1 MLRNMRNVGR
11 TWIGKVVAG
20 VLFTLLILSFAVWG
34 IGDIFRGGASTTIA
48 RVGETEITA
57 EMARQSYQNQ
67 VRRLSIQLGQPITP
81 VEARAFGL
89 DRQILSNLVTEATL
103 DERARQLGILVS
115 DQLVARSIMD
125 DPGFRD
131 AAGNFDQGRFQQLL
145 FANSLS
151 EQAYV
156 AQQRDAIARQ
166 QIIAAL
172 AADVSPPI
180 AAMEAVHR
188 YGAERREARFL
199 ILDEAAAGTIPAPTE
214 DELAAFHQEN
224 LGRYRAPEFRAAT
237 VLAIDPVDLADPAA
251 VPHEQVRIVY
261 ERDGEIR
268 FGAPERREVQ
278 RIPFTVEQDAA
289 DAASRLEIGDIGFEE
304 LARERG
310 VADDVFN
317 MGLMTRDAFVDPAI
331 RDAAFA
337 LGEGEISG
345 PVTGRFGHSLVRVV
359 SIEAGQ
365 VLPFEEVEDQI
376 RREIAVERARDRMR
390 NVYDEIE
397 DQRAT
402 ARPLA
407 EIAAERGFEARLV
420 PAVDAQGRDPAG
432 ARLDLPRL
440 ETLVREIFASD
451 IGIDNAALRTD
462 DGGYIW
468 FDVTGVEP
476 ARNRDLAEV
485 REQVITDW
493 RRDQVAQRLREVASE
508 IVSRL
513 GSGADL
519 EVLAEEAGA
528 SVVQISDLARGQ
540 ASQPL
545 DAAAV
550 RAIFATRVGEHG
562 TAPLGETRR
571 VVFSVESA
579 RATPFLTTTPA
590 ADMIGERLQGD
601 IAEDLLTQFI
611 AQLQEDVGVSINEEA
626 YREAIGLG
634 F

>member
-11 TWIGKVVAG
+11 TWVGKVVAG
-20 VLFTLLILSFAVWG
+20 TLFALLILSFAVWG

-103 DERARQLGILVS
+103 DERARQLGISVS

-125 DPGFRD
+125 DPSFQD
-131 AAGNFDQGRFQQLL
+131 SAGNFDQGRFQQLL
-145 FANSLS
+145 FSNNLN
-151 EQAYV
+151 EQSYV

-172 AADVSPPI
+172 AADINAPI

-199 ILDEAAAGTIPAPTE
+199 ILDEAAAGTIPSPGE
-214 DELAAFHQEN
+214 DELAAFHQDN

-237 VLAIDPVDLADPAA
+237 VLAIDPVDLADPAS
-251 VPHEQVRIVY
+251 VPEEQVRAVY
-261 ERDGEIR
+261 ENEGEAR

-278 RIPFTVEQDAA
+278 RIPFTAEQDAA
-289 DAASRLEIGDIGFEE
+289 DAASRLEIGDVEFEE
-304 LARERG
+304 LAQERG

-317 MGLMTRDAFVDPAI
+317 MGVMTRDGFLDPAI
-331 RDAAFA
+331 RDAAFS

-345 PVTGRFGHSLVRVV
+345 PVAGRFGHSLVRVV
-359 SIEAGQ
+359 AIEDGQ

-376 RREIAVERARDRMR
+376 RQELAVERARDLMR
-390 NVYDEIE
+390 NLYDEIE

-407 EIAAERGFEARLV
+407 EIASERGFEARLV
-420 PAVDAQGRDPAG
+420 DAVDDQGRDPAG
-432 ARLDLPRL
+432 NRLDLPRA
-440 ETLVREIFASD
+440 ETLVREIFDSD

-476 ARNRDLAEV
+476 ARNRDLDEV
-485 REQVITDW
+485 RDAVIADW
-493 RRDQVAQRLREVASE
+493 ERDQIAQRLRDVASE
-508 IVSRL
+508 MVSRL
-513 GSGADL
+513 GTGSDL
-519 EVLAEEAGA
+519 EALAEETGG
-528 SVVQISDLARGQ
+528 SVAQADGLARGQ
-540 ASQPL
+540 ASDPL
-545 DAAAV
+545 DEAAI

-571 VVFSVESA
+571 IVFTVDSA

-590 ADMIGERLQGD
+590 ADMIGDRLQGD

-611 AQLQEDVGVSINEEA
+611 AQLQDDVGVSINQEA
-626 YREAIGLG
+626 YREAIGLD

>member
-11 TWIGKVVAG
+11 TWVGKVVAG
-20 VLFTLLILSFAVWG
+20 ALFTLLILSFAVWG

-48 RVGETEITA
+48 RVGDTEITA

-67 VRRLSIQLGQPITP
+67 VRRLSVQLGQPITP

-103 DERARQLGILVS
+103 DERARQLGLSVS

-125 DPGFRD
+125 DPSFQD

-151 EQAYV
+151 EQGYV

-166 QIIAAL
+166 QIIGAL
-172 AADVSPPI
+172 AADISAPV

-199 ILDEAAAGTIPAPTE
+199 ILDEAAAGAIPAPTE

-224 LGRYRAPEFRAAT
+224 IGRYRAPEYRAAT
-237 VLAIDPVDLADPAA
+237 VLRIDPVDLADPSRISQ
-251 VPHEQVRIVY
+251 EQARSVY
-261 ERDGEIR
+261 EQQGEAR

-278 RIPFTVEQDAA
+278 RIPFTAEQDAA
-289 DAASRLEIGDIGFEE
+289 DAASRLEIGDVDFEG

-317 MGLMTRDAFVDPAI
+317 MGMMTRDAFLDPSI

-337 LGEGEISG
+337 LDEGEISG
-345 PVTGRFGHSLVRVV
+345 PVSGRFGHSLVRVV
-359 SIEAGQ
+359 SVEEAQ
-365 VLPFEEVEDQI
+365 LRPFAEVEEEI
-376 RREIAVERARDRMR
+376 RRELAVAEARDRMR
-390 NVYDEIE
+390 IVYDEIE

-407 EIAAERGFEARLV
+407 DIARERGFEPRLV
-420 PAVDAQGRDPAG
+420 DAVDAQGRDPAG
-432 ARLDLPRL
+432 NRLDLPRA
-440 ETLVREIFASD
+440 ETLVREIFDSD

-493 RRDQVAQRLREVASE
+493 RRDQVAQRLREIASDM
-508 IVSRL
+508 VSQL
-513 GSGADL
+513 GTGAGL
-519 EVLAEEAGA
+519 EALAEEAGA
-528 SVVQISDLARGQ
+528 NVSQIGDLARGQ
-540 ASQPL
+540 ASEPL
-545 DAAAV
+545 DEPAV

-562 TAPLGETRR
+562 TAPLGQTRR
-571 VVFSVESA
+571 VVFTVESA

-590 ADMIGERLQGD
+590 ADTIGQRLQGD

-611 AQLQEDVGVSINEEA
+611 AQLQEDVGVSINQEA
-626 YREAIGLG
+626 YREAIGLS

>member
-11 TWIGKVVAG
+11 TWVGKVVAG
-20 VLFTLLILSFAVWG
+20 ALFTLLILSFAVWG

-67 VRRLSIQLGQPITP
+67 VRRLSVQIGQPITP
-81 VEARAFGL
+81 TEARAFGL

-103 DERARQLGILVS
+103 DERARQLGISVS

-125 DPGFRD
+125 DPSFQD
-131 AAGNFDQGRFQQLL
+131 ASGNFDQGRFQQLL
-145 FANSLS
+145 FSNSLS
-151 EQAYV
+151 EQGYV

-166 QIIAAL
+166 QIIGAL
-172 AADVSPPI
+172 AADISAPV

-188 YGAERREARFL
+188 YGSERREARFL
-199 ILDEAAAGTIPAPTE
+199 VLDESNAGAIPSATE

-224 LGRYRAPEFRAAT
+224 IGRYRAPEFRAAT
-237 VLAIDPVDLADPAA
+237 VLRIDPVDLADPAA
-251 VPHEQVRIVY
+251 VPPEQVRNVY
-261 ERDGEIR
+261 EREGEAR

-278 RIPFTVEQDAA
+278 RIPFTAEQDAA
-289 DAASRLEIGDIGFEE
+289 DAASRLGIGDVDFEG

-310 VADDVFN
+310 VADDVLN
-317 MGLMTRDAFVDPAI
+317 MGLLTRDAFLDPAI

-345 PVTGRFGHSLVRVV
+345 PVSGRFGHSLVRVV
-359 SIEAGQ
+359 TIEEGR
-365 VLPFEEVEDQI
+365 VLPFEQVEDQI
-376 RREIAVERARDRMR
+376 REEIAIDRARDRMR

-407 EIAAERGFEARLV
+407 DIARERGFEPRLV
-420 PAVDAQGRDPAG
+420 DAVDAQGRDPAG
-432 ARLDLPRL
+432 NRLDLPRA
-440 ETLVREIFASD
+440 ETLVREIFDSD
-451 IGIDNAALRTD
+451 IGIDKAALRTD

-476 ARNRDLAEV
+476 ARNRDLDEV
-485 REQVITDW
+485 REQVIADW
-493 RRDQVAQRLREVASE
+493 RSDQIAQRLREMASDM
-508 IVSRL
+508 VSQL
-513 GSGADL
+513 GTGADL
-519 EVLAEEAGA
+519 AAVAQQAGA
-528 SVVQISDLARGQ
+528 SVAQIGDLARGQ
-540 ASQPL
+540 ASEPL
-545 DAAAV
+545 DEPAV

-571 VVFSVESA
+571 VVFTVESA

-590 ADMIGERLQGD
+590 ADTIGERLQGD
-601 IAEDLLTQFI
+601 IAEDMLTQFI
-611 AQLQEDVGVSINEEA
+611 AQLQDDVGVSINEQA
-626 YREAIGLG
+626 YREAIGLD

>member
-11 TWIGKVVAG
+11 TWVGKVVAG
-20 VLFTLLILSFAVWG
+20 ALFTLLILSFAVWG

-67 VRRLSIQLGQPITP
+67 VRRLSVQIGQPITP
-81 VEARAFGL
+81 TEARAFGL

-103 DERARQLGILVS
+103 DERARQLGISVS

-125 DPGFRD
+125 DPSFQD
-131 AAGNFDQGRFQQLL
+131 ASGNFDQGRFQQLL
-145 FANSLS
+145 FSNSLS
-151 EQAYV
+151 EQGYV

-166 QIIAAL
+166 QIIGAL
-172 AADVSPPI
+172 AADISAPV

-188 YGAERREARFL
+188 YGSERREARFL
-199 ILDEAAAGTIPAPTE
+199 VLDESNAGAIPSATE

-224 LGRYRAPEFRAAT
+224 IGRYRAPEFRAAT
-237 VLAIDPVDLADPAA
+237 VLRIDPVDLADPAA
-251 VPHEQVRIVY
+251 VPPEQVRNVY
-261 ERDGEIR
+261 EREGEAR

-278 RIPFTVEQDAA
+278 RIPFTAEQDAA
-289 DAASRLEIGDIGFEE
+289 DAASRLGIGDVDFEG

-310 VADDVFN
+310 VADDVLN
-317 MGLMTRDAFVDPAI
+317 MGLLTRDAFLDPAI
-331 RDAAFA
+331 RDVAFA

-345 PVTGRFGHSLVRVV
+345 PVSGRFGHSLVRVV
-359 SIEAGQ
+359 TIEEGR
-365 VLPFEEVEDQI
+365 VLPFEQVEDQI
-376 RREIAVERARDRMR
+376 REEIAIDRARDRMR

-407 EIAAERGFEARLV
+407 DIARERGFEPRLV
-420 PAVDAQGRDPAG
+420 DAVDAQGRDPAG
-432 ARLDLPRL
+432 NRLDLPRA
-440 ETLVREIFASD
+440 ETLVREIFDSD

-462 DGGYIW
+462 DGGSIW

-476 ARNRDLAEV
+476 ARNRDLDEV
-485 REQVITDW
+485 REQVIADW
-493 RRDQVAQRLREVASE
+493 RSDQIAQRLREMAADM
-508 IVSRL
+508 VSQL
-513 GSGADL
+513 GTGADL
-519 EVLAEEAGA
+519 AAVAQQAGG
-528 SVVQISDLARGQ
+528 SVAQIGDLARGQ
-540 ASQPL
+540 ASEPL
-545 DAAAV
+545 DEPAV

-571 VVFSVESA
+571 VVFTVESA

-590 ADMIGERLQGD
+590 ADTIGERLQGD
-601 IAEDLLTQFI
+601 IAEDMLTQFI
-611 AQLQEDVGVSINEEA
+611 AQLQDDVGVSINEQA
-626 YREAIGLG
+626 YREAIGLD

>member
-11 TWIGKVVAG
+11 TWVGKVVAG
-20 VLFTLLILSFAVWG
+20 TLFALLILSFAVWG

-103 DERARQLGILVS
+103 DERARQLGISVS

-125 DPGFRD
+125 DPSFQD
-131 AAGNFDQGRFQQLL
+131 SAGNFDQGRFQQLL
-145 FANSLS
+145 FSNNLN
-151 EQAYV
+151 EQSYV

-172 AADVSPPI
+172 AADINAPI

-199 ILDEAAAGTIPAPTE
+199 ILDEAAAGTIPSPGE
-214 DELAAFHQEN
+214 DELAAFHQDN

-237 VLAIDPVDLADPAA
+237 VLAIDPVDLADPAS
-251 VPHEQVRIVY
+251 VPEEQVRAVY
-261 ERDGEIR
+261 ENEGEAR

-278 RIPFTVEQDAA
+278 RIPFTAEQDAA
-289 DAASRLEIGDIGFEE
+289 DAASRLEIGDVEFEE
-304 LARERG
+304 LAQERG

-317 MGLMTRDAFVDPAI
+317 MGVMTRDGFLDPAI
-331 RDAAFA
+331 RDAAFS

-345 PVTGRFGHSLVRVV
+345 PVAGRFGHSLVRVV
-359 SIEAGQ
+359 AIEDGQ

-376 RREIAVERARDRMR
+376 RQELAVERARDLMR
-390 NVYDEIE
+390 NLYDEIE

-407 EIAAERGFEARLV
+407 EIASERGFEARLV
-420 PAVDAQGRDPAG
+420 DAVDEQGRDPSG
-432 ARLDLPRL
+432 NRLDLPRA
-440 ETLVREIFASD
+440 ETLVREIFDSD

-476 ARNRDLAEV
+476 ARNRDLDEV
-485 REQVITDW
+485 RDAVIADW
-493 RRDQVAQRLREVASE
+493 ERDQIAQRLRDVASE
-508 IVSRL
+508 MVSRL
-513 GSGADL
+513 GTGSDL
-519 EVLAEEAGA
+519 EALADETGG
-528 SVVQISDLARGQ
+528 SVAQADGLARGQ
-540 ASQPL
+540 ASDPL
-545 DAAAV
+545 DEAAI

-571 VVFSVESA
+571 IVFTVDSA

-590 ADMIGERLQGD
+590 ADMIGDRLQGD

-611 AQLQEDVGVSINEEA
+611 AQLQDDVGVSINQEA
-626 YREAIGLG
+626 YREAIGLD